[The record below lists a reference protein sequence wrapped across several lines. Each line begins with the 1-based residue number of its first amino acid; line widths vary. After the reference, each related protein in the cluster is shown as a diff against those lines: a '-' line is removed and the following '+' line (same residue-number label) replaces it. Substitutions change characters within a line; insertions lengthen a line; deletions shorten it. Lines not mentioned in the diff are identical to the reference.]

1 MNVVIDQSSLW
12 LQRPQSLRRQVI
24 SLFPT
29 VLSWSRE
36 RILYCQNLPWP
47 RKLMLPIF
55 KSGFHNRL
63 IPFFLSR
70 IR

>member
-1 MNVVIDQSSLW
+1 MNVVIDQSSLR

-36 RILYCQNLPWP
+36 RIMYIQNLPWP
-47 RKLMLPIF
+47 RKLMLPIL
-55 KSGFHNRL
+55 KPGFNNRL
-63 IPFFLSR
+63 KAFFL
-70 IR
+70 